1 MGSSILDT
9 IKKLLGIASSDTSFD
24 TDIIIHINSAIAS
37 LRQLG
42 VGPGEGYSIKSKA
55 DMWTGYLTT
64 TPELL
69 ESVKTYIYLKV
80 RLAFDP
86 PSSTAV
92 LEAFK
97 QMISEYEWRLNV
109 TAETN
114 L

>member
-1 MGSSILDT
+1 MVSSILDT

-42 VGPGEGYSIKSKA
+42 VGPAEGYSIKSKT
-55 DMWTGYLTT
+55 DMWTSYLTT
-64 TPELL
+64 TPELF

-86 PSSTAV
+86 PSSAAV

>member
-24 TDIIIHINSAIAS
+24 TDIIIHINSVIAS

-42 VGPGEGYSIKSKA
+42 VGPAEGYSIKSKA

-64 TPELL
+64 SPELL

-97 QMISEYEWRLNV
+97 QMLSEYEWRLNV

>member
-42 VGPGEGYSIKSKA
+42 VGPTEGYSIKSKA

-64 TPELL
+64 SPELL

>member
-42 VGPGEGYSIKSKA
+42 VGPVEGYSIKSKA

-64 TPELL
+64 TPELF

-97 QMISEYEWRLNV
+97 QMIGD
-109 TAETN
+109 
-114 L
+114 